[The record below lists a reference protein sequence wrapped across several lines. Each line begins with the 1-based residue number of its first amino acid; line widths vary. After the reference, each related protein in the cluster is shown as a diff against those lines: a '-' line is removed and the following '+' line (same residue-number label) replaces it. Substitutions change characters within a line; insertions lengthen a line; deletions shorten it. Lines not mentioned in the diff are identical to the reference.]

1 MVVQKNMAKWHLKG
15 HTAVKGYHYGD
26 KRGNHPNFVHGN
38 FVHPI
43 LSFQFRAWKFRAHNE
58 ITCTG

>member
-26 KRGNHPNFVHGN
+26 KRGKWYLRSN
-38 FVHPI
+38 
-43 LSFQFRAWKFRAHNE
+43 KE
-58 ITCTG
+58 C